1 MNSWELQEQL
11 VEKKKIVMVCLLLW
25 LAEVPQESTLWRIK
39 EQFPNNS
46 ILLLGKLFL
55 GTISVGF

>member
-11 VEKKKIVMVCLLLW
+11 MEKKITILYLLLW

>member
-25 LAEVPQESTLWRIK
+25 LAEVPQESTLWCIK